1 MSDEKVITEQ
11 QVHENPY
18 LSLPTESGD
27 SELKTMLVKYVGTK
41 FDKEQ
46 VTAEMIIET
55 LAMEFPELMFVFAEE
70 NFIRGYELGINDA
83 HNGFTEISA
92 EQITTND

>member
-1 MSDEKVITEQ
+1 MSEEKTITEQ

-18 LSLPTESGD
+18 LSLPTESGG
-27 SELKTMLVKYVGTK
+27 SELKTMLVNYVGTK

-55 LAMEFPELMFVFAEE
+55 LATEFPELMFVFAEE
-70 NFIRGYELGINDA
+70 NFIRGYAQAFADKEALEENV
-83 HNGFTEISA
+83 T
-92 EQITTND
+92 